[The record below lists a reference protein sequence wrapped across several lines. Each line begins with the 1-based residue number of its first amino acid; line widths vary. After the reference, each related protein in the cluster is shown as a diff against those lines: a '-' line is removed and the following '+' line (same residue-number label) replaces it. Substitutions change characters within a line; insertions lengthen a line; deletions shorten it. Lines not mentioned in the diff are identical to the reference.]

1 MVVALFLT
9 VTDITGL
16 ISYENLTNS
25 SEYQMAMRLM
35 QAYQPDASSLPFNSG
50 WMLASSIMSI
60 ALNAVT
66 IGVSYALLKRMKWG
80 RISFILLVWLQTAY
94 YILSSIGGYYM
105 AQSFLGNT
113 GVAQMLGGSGV
124 MAFGEFAT
132 VLGGLI
138 VVAIAVFIVRKLSSA
153 DVRREFSNSKSQALQ
168 KTALRTPH

>member
-1 MVVALFLT
+1 MIVSLFLL

-50 WMLASSIMSI
+50 WMLASSII
-60 ALNAVT
+60 GITLNVAT
-66 IGVSYALLKRMKWG
+66 IVISYALFKRMKWG
-80 RISFILLVWLQTAY
+80 RISFISLVCLQTAY

-113 GVAQMLGGSGV
+113 GVAQMLGGSGI
-124 MAFGEFAT
+124 MAFGEFAAI
-132 VLGGLI
+132 LGGLF

-153 DVRREFSNSKSQALQ
+153 DVRREFSN
-168 KTALRTPH
+168 